1 MGFVQCWFRITHQEN
16 STMKLLGA
24 SALAIFAFASFMVL
38 AQRGGG
44 PPANLPDKPTA
55 VSIPEVSAEITGPGA
70 MFDSTP
76 SLPAGKG
83 IARYGY
89 EAREYFI
96 SGTAN
101 GKPYRTRIVVRKPSS
116 NGKFSG

>member
-1 MGFVQCWFRITHQEN
+1 MR
-16 STMKLLGA
+16 LLRFCVVAIAVIA
-24 SALAIFAFASFMVL
+24 SSMLL

-44 PPANLPDKPTA
+44 GGQRGGGAPANLPDKATA
-55 VSIPEVSAEITGPGA
+55 VSIPTVSAEITGPGA

-76 SLPAGKG
+76 SLPSSRGLAK
-83 IARYGY
+83 YGY

-101 GKPYRTRIVVRKPSS
+101 GKPYNTRIVVRKPTSS
-116 NGKFSG
+116 